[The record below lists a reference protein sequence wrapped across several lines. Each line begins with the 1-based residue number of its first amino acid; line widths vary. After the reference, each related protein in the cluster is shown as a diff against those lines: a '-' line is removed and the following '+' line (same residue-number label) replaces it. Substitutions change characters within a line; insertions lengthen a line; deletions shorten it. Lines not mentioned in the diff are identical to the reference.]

1 MRPAHLSRLR
11 IPGATLDDLVRR
23 HAEWALGA
31 GPFAGLREARLAA
44 GVPAD
49 LDVDAVV
56 GDRGGDWS
64 FKFSLPEPGGVT
76 RSSAIRILHR
86 GADVVVEHLVVRD
99 GPPERLATPHADAPE
114 IVRWMLAN
122 LPTIEPAQLRASQ
135 SSVVDELDVAAL
147 VAWALDPERTV
158 PLLIVSVE
166 NASRAPL
173 VDADQLTRRVA
184 GMMTVHRL
192 GSVRASYR
200 LRDELTSVGLDE
212 KLGCYNGGVRIL
224 WPGVRPGD
232 NPYDHLLVLPV
243 RLTGMPPS
251 TRTEQV
257 AGVFCELVAENE
269 DLRRWIRD
277 VEGPAPPPAERRPA
291 PRPATPVTLGPRR
304 TDEVA
309 PPRPDSVGPV
319 PPRFTSPPR
328 LLPPP
333 PVAAAPPIEPRSAPC
348 APIDRGAPPPDAATG
363 DAPTVEAAAPPPAAA
378 ARELEPALE
387 PAPASTRTTSKS
399 TWLALADDLA
409 AGLQLA
415 EEQEKEL
422 ETVRSELALARRD
435 LRRAEQERD
444 EIRGSLG
451 PPRTVAAALAIAE
464 ALFAEQLIV
473 LRSARAS
480 AEDSPYRDPAR
491 VLFVLGLLANCDV
504 GGIGDVIHRALGTM
518 ARWKP
523 KDSPET
529 IKAFG
534 RERTWTDAS
543 GALKTFG
550 RHITL
555 GHGVSAQKCLQIYY
569 DVLADGRIE
578 IAWCGEHRPTVGEDT

>member
-11 IPGATLDDLVRR
+11 IPGAALDDLVRR

-31 GPFAGLREARLAA
+31 GPFAALRELRLTA

-64 FKFSLPEPGGVT
+64 FKFSLPESSGVT
-76 RSSAIRILHR
+76 RSSAIRILKR
-86 GADVVVEHLVVRD
+86 GDDVVVEHLVVRD

-122 LPTIEPAQLRASQ
+122 LPTIEPASLRAMQ
-135 SSVVDELDVAAL
+135 ATVVDEPDVPAL
-147 VAWALDPERTV
+147 VAWALDPDRGL

-166 NASRAPL
+166 NASRATL
-173 VDADQLTRRVA
+173 VDADQLARRVA

-200 LRDELTSVGLDE
+200 LRDELVSVGLDE

-243 RLTGMPPS
+243 RLTGMAPS

-277 VEGPAPPPAERRPA
+277 VEGPTPPPAPRRP
-291 PRPATPVTLGPRR
+291 PPTTPVTLGPRR
-304 TDEVA
+304 ADEVLRTPTESTAPVLGA
-309 PPRPDSVGPV
+309 PPRLVT
-319 PPRFTSPPR
+319 PPRVV
-328 LLPPP
+328 PPP
-333 PVAAAPPIEPRSAPC
+333 PAAPSPPQGMGPAPLPCAPVDREPAAREPAPPIEA
-348 APIDRGAPPPDAATG
+348 IDA
-363 DAPTVEAAAPPPAAA
+363 
-378 ARELEPALE
+378 
-387 PAPASTRTTSKS
+387 PAPATVEPEPTPASVRAPSKS

-422 ETVRSELALARRD
+422 ETVRLELALARRD

-473 LRSARAS
+473 LRSARSS

-529 IKAFG
+529 LKAFG
-534 RERTWTDAS
+534 RERTWADA
-543 GALKTFG
+543 GGTAKTFG

-578 IAWCGEHRPTVGEDT
+578 VAWCGEHRPTVGEDT